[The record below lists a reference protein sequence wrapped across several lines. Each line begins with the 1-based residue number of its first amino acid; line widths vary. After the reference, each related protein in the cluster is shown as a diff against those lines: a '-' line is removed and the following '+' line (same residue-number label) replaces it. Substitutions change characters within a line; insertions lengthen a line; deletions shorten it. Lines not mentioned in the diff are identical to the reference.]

1 MGKYEVETPEEGS
14 SLGVVGELIAAAATG
29 GLYLL
34 LPDRDEVVVRDTETG
49 REVRASSVEEGI
61 QKLERD
67 P

>member
-1 MGKYEVETPEEGS
+1 MGKYEVETPEKGS
-14 SLGVVGELIAAAATG
+14 SLGVVGELIATAATG

-34 LPDRDEVVVRDTETG
+34 LPDKDEVVVRDTETG